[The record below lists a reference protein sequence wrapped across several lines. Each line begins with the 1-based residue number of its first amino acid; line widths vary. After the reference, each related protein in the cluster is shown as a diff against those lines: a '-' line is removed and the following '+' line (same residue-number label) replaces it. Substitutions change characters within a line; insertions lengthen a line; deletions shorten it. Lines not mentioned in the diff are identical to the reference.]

1 MKREK
6 VYVNLNT
13 KFGQVFIDQEKKFQ
27 DQKMSAKMKSG
38 LNEVL
43 SLSE

>member
-27 DQKMSAKMKSG
+27 DQINVFKDEKWSECSAFTI
-38 LNEVL
+38 
-43 SLSE
+43 